1 MKAVVIR
8 AHGGVENLLYEEV
21 ETPEPGPGELLVR
34 IRASGINHL
43 DHDVRE
49 GVSGISVTLPHVPGS
64 EGAGEVAALGP
75 GVSDPAPGTRVAID
89 FAQGDPLSEPW
100 LSGLDGVDFTHGRIG
115 AGQWGTHAEY
125 TVSHAL
131 SVIPLP
137 DDLPFETAAAGMIG
151 LGTAWHMTVALGRVQ
166 AGQTVLVNAAGSVV
180 GSSAIQ
186 VALLH
191 GARVIASAGSAAKL
205 EKARDLGAAETI
217 DYTRQSIRDEA
228 LRLTQGRGVDLVIES
243 VGGDVLRQSIDAVCF
258 NGRLVTCGAH
268 AGEEVPLNVIE
279 LFRKHMTIHGSHFCG
294 RRELARV
301 FALMAEGRLA
311 PVIDTVYPL
320 ADIQKAARRTADR
333 DVFGKMVLVP

>member
-1 MKAVVIR
+1 M
-8 AHGGVENLLYEEV
+8 
-21 ETPEPGPGELLVR
+21 
-34 IRASGINHL
+34 SG
-43 DHDVRE
+43 
-49 GVSGISVTLPHVPGS
+49 
-64 EGAGEVAALGP
+64 
-75 GVSDPAPGTRVAID
+75 PAPGTRVAID

-100 LSGLDGVDFTHGRIG
+100 LSGLDGVDFTHGRVG

-125 TVSHAL
+125 CISHTL

-205 EKARDLGAAETI
+205 EKARDLGAAATI
-217 DYTRQSIRDEA
+217 DYTRQSIREEA
-228 LRLTQGRGVDLVIES
+228 LRFTQGRGVDLVIES

-294 RRELARV
+294 RRELAHV

-320 ADIQKAARRTADR
+320 ADIQKAARRNRRPRRLRQDGAGAVAGRRAGTRAKSSR
-333 DVFGKMVLVP
+333 RNARKIVATGAQNRRAGTRAKSSRRNARKINVARPTSASPPGRA